1 MRRFLQLLWVAGAVV
16 GVVAEWISFG
26 WGEPRHWVP
35 DLLTG
40 WALIACGLIA
50 WSRRSE
56 SRSGALMTATGFS
69 WFFGNFAN
77 VGVAPVAWL
86 AAHAVFL
93 YRGPLAQLLVTYPSG
108 HCSSRL
114 ERCAVA
120 VAYAVAL
127 ITAVWQSEMATIGLA
142 VLLVSSCTRS
152 YLVTVGPMRRLR
164 RLALWAAVGL
174 GLVLVGG
181 AAAHLA
187 VPSGTANEPS
197 LLALEATLCAIAGGL
212 LAALLAA
219 PSERTV
225 VTDLVVELG
234 ESRSDVLRDELSR
247 ALGDPTLEIGYAL
260 SGGDV
265 LVDSEG
271 RPFLLPE
278 HGSDRAVTIVERG
291 GRRIAALVHDPSV
304 LDDSELRDAVSSAAQ
319 LAAANARLQADV
331 RVQVAELRDSRRRIL
346 EAGDEERRRLEQR
359 VHSGPEQRL
368 KRLAGILRQ
377 ARLSARGDVAK
388 AKIGRSETQ
397 LTLALEELRQL
408 SHGLHPR
415 VLAEVGLQEALAS
428 LAEQAPV
435 PVHVTVEGSRLP
447 PRVEAAAY
455 FLCSEALAN
464 IAKHASASRVSV
476 SVIPGDRQVRV
487 EVDDDGVGGADAGRG
502 TGLRGLADRVE
513 ALGGTLRVES
523 PAGEGTRLI
532 ADIPLRPGGVERG
545 GAIRSSSRAG
555 RST

>member
-1 MRRFLQLLWVAGAVV
+1 
-16 GVVAEWISFG
+16 
-26 WGEPRHWVP
+26 
-35 DLLTG
+35 
-40 WALIACGLIA
+40 
-50 WSRRSE
+50 
-56 SRSGALMTATGFS
+56 
-69 WFFGNFAN
+69 
-77 VGVAPVAWL
+77 
-86 AAHAVFL
+86 
-93 YRGPLAQLLVTYPSG
+93 
-108 HCSSRL
+108 
-114 ERCAVA
+114 
-120 VAYAVAL
+120 
-127 ITAVWQSEMATIGLA
+127 
-142 VLLVSSCTRS
+142 
-152 YLVTVGPMRRLR
+152 
-164 RLALWAAVGL
+164 
-174 GLVLVGG
+174 
-181 AAAHLA
+181 
-187 VPSGTANEPS
+187 
-197 LLALEATLCAIAGGL
+197 
-212 LAALLAA
+212 
-219 PSERTV
+219 
-225 VTDLVVELG
+225 
-234 ESRSDVLRDELSR
+234 
-247 ALGDPTLEIGYAL
+247 
-260 SGGDV
+260 
-265 LVDSEG
+265 
-271 RPFLLPE
+271 
-278 HGSDRAVTIVERG
+278 
-291 GRRIAALVHDPSV
+291 
-304 LDDSELRDAVSSAAQ
+304 VSSAAQ